1 MPISLEFHS
10 PNAELAQHF
19 SKVLRDDPDYAAE
32 LGQALDAGR
41 PVVAA
46 AHFNGAPVAVALLNG
61 ATLEWMV
68 VHPATRGRGV
78 GRDFLRLLEK
88 HHGGALTLPESCQR

>member
-10 PNAELAQHF
+10 PDAELAQPNEGA
-19 SKVLRDDPDYAAE
+19 VLLARAAE

-41 PVVAA
+41 PVAA
-46 AHFNGAPVAVALLNG
+46 AHFNGAPVAVALLDG
-61 ATLEWMV
+61 DTLAWMV

-88 HHGGALTLPESCQR
+88 HHGGALALPEKCQR

>member
-10 PNAELAQHF
+10 PDAELAQRF

-41 PVVAA
+41 PV
-46 AHFNGAPVAVALLNG
+46 AVALLDG
-61 ATLEWMV
+61 DALAWMV

-88 HHGGALTLPESCQR
+88 HHGGALTLPEKCQR

>member
-10 PNAELAQHF
+10 PDAELAQRF

-41 PVVAA
+41 PVAA
-46 AHFNGAPVAVALLNG
+46 AHFNGAPVAVALLDGN
-61 ATLEWMV
+61 TLAWMV

-88 HHGGALTLPESCQR
+88 HHGGALALPEKCQR